1 MFDALQLPFPEAI
14 ISNATDGIVICDMRL
29 PGAPII
35 YSNPAFSKM
44 TGYTQEEVLGWNCNF
59 LQRTDT
65 TQANKALIRA
75 AISKREPL
83 RTLMRNYRRDG
94 TLFWNELG
102 LYPLCDAQ
110 GGEHYYAST
119 QRDVTQ
125 AVLNEEALRNG
136 RDELEQRVLER
147 TAELVHANALLHQEI
162 AERRRV
168 ESALLDI
175 RAILTIAQGMAH
187 LGSWSFDIANN
198 EMHCSDEIFAIC
210 GEPPQSVIPTMAMAH
225 HYVHPDD
232 RKQSEAEFARCLRER
247 CDYKF
252 EKRILRQDGTVR
264 HIRAWNRTMVGPS
277 GQPVRLIGSWL
288 DITEHREAEQVLRHT
303 QESLRKLGA
312 HQEHIKEN
320 ERKRIAR
327 EIHDELGTLLTGI
340 KAYQAVAIDQVS
352 RHGHP
357 PFASLAEA
365 NRLADE
371 AIGTVR
377 RVITDLRPSVLDEL
391 GIWSAIEWIAERV
404 TLRAGLL
411 LNLQIDEHIINSDL
425 DAERSIALFRIVQE
439 ALTNVQRH
447 AQASH
452 VSLQILRTD
461 GALHI
466 NIKDNG
472 IGMRT
477 GQVDQQ
483 ESWGLQGMR
492 ERIGHFGGTLHISGN
507 PADGTT
513 LTVLMPLP
521 RDAHVI

>member
-1 MFDALQLPFPEAI
+1 MFDVQQLPFPEAI

-35 YSNPAFSKM
+35 FSNPAFSRI
-44 TGYTQEEVLGWNCNF
+44 TGYSQEEVLGWNCNF

-65 TQANKALIRA
+65 AQANRALIRA

-102 LYPLCDAQ
+102 LYPLSDAQ

-125 AVLNEEALRNG
+125 AVLNEEALRST

-168 ESALLDI
+168 ESALRDT
-175 RAILTIAQGMAH
+175 RAILTTAQDMAH
-187 LGSWSFDIANN
+187 LGSWSLDIASN
-198 EMHCSDEIFAIC
+198 EMQCSDEIFAIC
-210 GEPPQSVIPTMAMAH
+210 GEIPQSLLPSMALGRR
-225 HYVHPDD
+225 YVHPDD
-232 RKQSEAEFARCLRER
+232 REQSEAEFARCLRER
-247 CDYKF
+247 CDFKY
-252 EKRILRQDGTVR
+252 EKRILRRDGTVR
-264 HIRAWNRTMVGPS
+264 HVSAWNRTMLDAE

-288 DITEHREAEQVLRHT
+288 DITEHRAAEQVLRQT

-312 HQEHIKEN
+312 HQEHIQEN

-327 EIHDELGTLLTGI
+327 EIHDELGAILTGI

-352 RHGHP
+352 RYGIP
-357 PFASLAEA
+357 PFDSLAEA
-365 NRLADE
+365 NRLAND

-391 GIWSAIEWIAERV
+391 GIWSAIEWVAERITV
-404 TLRAGLL
+404 RAGLL
-411 LNLQIDEHIINSDL
+411 LNLQIDDQILCSDL
-425 DAERSIALFRIVQE
+425 EAERSIALFRIVQE

-447 AQASH
+447 AQASS
-452 VSLQILRTD
+452 VSLHIRRAGD
-461 GALHI
+461 ALHI
-466 NIKDNG
+466 SIRDDG
-472 IGMRT
+472 IGVRAE
-477 GQVDQQ
+477 QVEQQ

-492 ERIGHFGGTLHISGN
+492 ERIGHFGGTLDIAGD
-507 PADGTT
+507 PGRGTT
-513 LTVLMPLP
+513 VFVLLPLP
-521 RDAHVI
+521 GMTDGQ